1 MWSFA
6 ECSFGCSVGLRVRA
20 ALLRLVMAAIN
31 LAIGRGSSAIWQPLF
46 STQQMKSHSG
56 HTVVRR
62 HAPLKLCLIGSVLRI
77 ASDWFSMWCSLLGGP
92 ARSRCPLR
100 SPGKHRLARDCGQL
114 SKREFK
120 HEQIFF
126 LSFFGLPRAPA
137 VNRGTL
143 PVGRKPKG

>member
-1 MWSFA
+1 MSSIGPCA
-6 ECSFGCSVGLRVRA
+6 PPKVLGSPLGGHQTTTVDQCGPSLSVPLDVQSAFVFEQRYCRSSRVP
-20 ALLRLVMAAIN
+20 L
-31 LAIGRGSSAIWQPLF
+31 GRGSSAIWQPLF

-100 SPGKHRLARDCGQL
+100 SPGKHRLARL
-114 SKREFK
+114 
-120 HEQIFF
+120 
-126 LSFFGLPRAPA
+126 RAP
-137 VNRGTL
+137 RGAQFN
-143 PVGRKPKG
+143 